1 MTGSGEAMK
10 TWMIVAAALVVL
22 VAGGVAKFVLTG
34 PWPMPSAADQARA
47 RELFAQ
53 SQSQLE
59 SGDQD
64 GAFRSLDDSIRIAP
78 QNDALRSRA
87 SIYIARGDFA
97 NATQDMNRIVNR
109 GSALAADYSLRCWL
123 RARDD
128 RTLRGA
134 RSDCDRAI
142 KMNPALAA
150 AFGNRGLVGLRQ
162 GRNIEAWNDFNVA
175 LRVGGSDEWVAWRVF
190 GRGVAAWGQGRVV
203 EGRQDIE
210 TALHSNPAVIAE
222 FAQFGIGGEIVRE
235 FDDAT
240 FARAMDPRSYL
251 DLQRYLIVY
260 PNGAHA
266 AEARAEMQNIGDWVE
281 GEIAAGRVAIP
292 GFSLAQ
298 VRGPGAPDSF
308 GAIALSRSSRRVAFS
323 TDYASPLEAQ
333 RAAATACNGA
343 SAGDCEAFAFRNVC
357 AALALSPSNR
367 SARGMAWSYST
378 DEAVKGS
385 IDQCTARGGRNC
397 AAVHAQCTPTPP
409 APTAAV
415 SP

>member
-1 MTGSGEAMK
+1 
-10 TWMIVAAALVVL
+10 MIVAAALAVL
-22 VAGGVAKFVLTG
+22 VVGGLAAFFGLG
-34 PWPMPSAADQARA
+34 LRFAPSAADQARA

-53 SQSQLE
+53 SQTQLE
-59 SGDQD
+59 NGNKDA
-64 GAFRSLDDSIRIAP
+64 AFRMLDDSIRLAP

-87 SIYIARGDFA
+87 SIFIARGDFE
-97 NATQDMNRIVNR
+97 NATQDMSRIANR
-109 GSALAADYSLRCWL
+109 GNALATDYSLRCWL
-123 RARDD
+123 RARND

-142 KMNPALAA
+142 KMNPGLAA

-162 GRNIEAWNDFNVA
+162 GRNIEAWNDFNIA

-190 GRGVAAWGQGRVV
+190 GRGVAAWGQGRGV

-210 TALHSNPAVIAE
+210 TALHSKPAVAGE

-240 FARAMDPRSYL
+240 FARAMDPPSYL
-251 DLQRYLIVY
+251 DLQNYLIVY

-266 AEARAEMQNIGDWVE
+266 AEARAEIQNITDWVE
-281 GEIAAGRVAIP
+281 GEIAAGRQAIP
-292 GFSLAQ
+292 GFALAQ
-298 VRGPGAPDSF
+298 VHGPGSPDSF

-333 RAAATACNGA
+333 RAAATACDRA
-343 SAGDCEAFAFRNVC
+343 SQGDCEAFAFRNVC

-378 DEAVKGS
+378 DDAVRGS
-385 IDQCTARGGRNC
+385 IQQCNARGGRNC
-397 AAVHAQCTPTPP
+397 VAVHAQCTPTPEAATP
-409 APTAAV
+409 AP